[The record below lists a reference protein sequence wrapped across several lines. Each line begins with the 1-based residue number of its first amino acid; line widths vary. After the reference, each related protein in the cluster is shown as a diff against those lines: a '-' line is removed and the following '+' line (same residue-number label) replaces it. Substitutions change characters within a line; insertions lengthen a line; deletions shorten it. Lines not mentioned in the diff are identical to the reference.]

1 MTVATLTHT
10 IKAVAIDLDGTL
22 LDTINDL
29 AAGAN
34 GMRSRL
40 GMALL
45 PLDRI
50 KSYVGDGMLSLVKRT
65 LTDSRH
71 DEPDADL
78 MRQGLELFKTC
89 YAEVLSDSS
98 QPFPQVIDG
107 LHALHNLGL
116 HLACITNKPLRF
128 TEPLLAASGLA
139 QHFQLVLG
147 GDSLAEKKPHP
158 LPLQHACE
166 FFRIQPQQLVMIG
179 DSEND
184 VLAAKNA
191 GCISFAVPYGYH
203 SGSPLES
210 LNADYVV
217 TGLVEAAELIKNGL
231 SR

>member
-71 DEPDADL
+71 DEPDVDL
-78 MRQGLELFKTC
+78 MR
-89 YAEVLSDSS
+89 
-98 QPFPQVIDG
+98 
-107 LHALHNLGL
+107 
-116 HLACITNKPLRF
+116 
-128 TEPLLAASGLA
+128 
-139 QHFQLVLG
+139 
-147 GDSLAEKKPHP
+147 
-158 LPLQHACE
+158 
-166 FFRIQPQQLVMIG
+166 
-179 DSEND
+179 
-184 VLAAKNA
+184 
-191 GCISFAVPYGYH
+191 
-203 SGSPLES
+203 
-210 LNADYVV
+210 
-217 TGLVEAAELIKNGL
+217 
-231 SR
+231 

>member
-1 MTVATLTHT
+1 MTAATLTHT

-78 MRQGLELFKTC
+78 LRQGLELFKTC
-89 YAEVLSDSS
+89 YAEVLCDSS

-107 LHALHNLGL
+107 LHALHNMGL

-191 GCISFAVPYGYH
+191 GSISFAVPYGYH

-210 LNADYVV
+210 LGADYVV

>member
-71 DEPDADL
+71 DEPDVDL

-107 LHALHNLGL
+107 LHVLHNMGL

-139 QHFQLVLG
+139 RHFQLVLG

-191 GCISFAVPYGYH
+191 GSISFAVPYGYH

-210 LNADYVV
+210 LGADYVV

>member
-78 MRQGLELFKTC
+78 LRQGLELFKTC
-89 YAEVLSDSS
+89 YADVLSDSS
-98 QPFPQVIDG
+98 RPFPQVIDG
-107 LHALHNLGL
+107 LHALHNMGL

-128 TEPLLAASGLA
+128 TEPLLVASGLK

-191 GCISFAVPYGYH
+191 GSISFAVPYGYH

-210 LNADYVV
+210 LGADYVV

>member
-1 MTVATLTHT
+1 MTFAIISHT

-22 LDTINDL
+22 LDTIHDL

-50 KSYVGDGMLSLVKRT
+50 KSYVGDGMVSLVKRT

-78 MRQGLELFKTC
+78 LRQGLALFKTC
-89 YAEVLSDSS
+89 YADVLSDSS

-107 LHALHNLGL
+107 LHALHNMGL

-128 TEPLLAASGLA
+128 TEPLLVASGLK

-166 FFRIQPQQLVMIG
+166 HFRIQPQQMVMIG
-179 DSEND
+179 DSAND

-203 SGSPLES
+203 SGSPLEN

-217 TGLVEAAELIKNGL
+217 SGLVEAAELIKNGL

>member
-1 MTVATLTHT
+1 MTTAIISHT

-40 GMALL
+40 GMPLL

-78 MRQGLELFKTC
+78 LRQGLELFKTC

-98 QPFPQVIDG
+98 QPFPQVVDG
-107 LHALHNLGL
+107 LHQLHNMGL

-191 GCISFAVPYGYH
+191 GSISFAVPYGYH

-210 LNADYVV
+210 LGADYVV